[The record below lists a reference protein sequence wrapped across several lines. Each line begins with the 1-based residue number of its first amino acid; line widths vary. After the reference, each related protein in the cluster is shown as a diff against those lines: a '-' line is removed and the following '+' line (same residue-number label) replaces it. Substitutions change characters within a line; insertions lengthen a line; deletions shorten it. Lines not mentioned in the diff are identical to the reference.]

1 MNTKIYGT
9 VGPACCNTEVL
20 TQLFEQGMTG
30 VRVNLSHVNLPEVSG
45 WIQNIKTAHAKVG
58 KTELQL
64 LIFLLENAGRILSRE
79 SILEKVWGWMD
90 SLWMITQ

>member
-45 WIQNIKTAHAKVG
+45 WIQNIKTAHANAG
-58 KTELQL
+58 KTEFQL
-64 LIFLLENAGRILSRE
+64 LI
-79 SILEKVWGWMD
+79 D
-90 SLWMITQ
+90 